1 MTTLVGFHGYA
12 RSGKD
17 TSGAH
22 LIDNFG
28 FTRFA
33 CADPLKQHM
42 YILDCRLDGTMSLAM
57 LLDSLDGDWA
67 KAENHRVY
75 GAEVRRT
82 LETYRDRLVHDV
94 FGAFGRSEEEI
105 RDDMLTLDPFLDGDL
120 TVGMFLDS
128 LGGDWEKAKGHR
140 IHKFEIRRLQQVYG
154 TEVCRASFGQD
165 IWVQLLE
172 RNVIASGARNIVVT
186 DIRFDEEAAWVVA
199 RGGKVIE
206 VVRDGVGASNGHAS
220 EKGVNPDYIF
230 ATIENNGTIAD
241 LTSKLDDVL
250 TLAPAA
256 ALAAA

>member
-1 MTTLVGFHGYA
+1 MPRIIGFHGYA

-17 TSGAH
+17 TSGSH
-22 LIDNFG
+22 LIENYG

-33 CADPLKQHM
+33 CADPLKQHV
-42 YILDCRLDGTMSLAM
+42 YTLDCRLNGTVSLAM

-82 LETYRDRLVHDV
+82 LETYRGKLVHDV
-94 FGAFGRSEEEI
+94 FGAFGRTQDEI
-105 RDDMLTLDPFLDGDL
+105 HDDMLTLDPFLDGDL

-128 LGGDWEKAKGHR
+128 LGGDWEKAKNHR

-154 TEVCRASFGQD
+154 TEVCRVSFGSD

-172 RNVIASGARNIVVT
+172 RNVIASGARDLVVT
-186 DIRFDEEAAWVVA
+186 DIRFDEEAAWIVA
-199 RGGKVIE
+199 QGGQVIE
-206 VVRDGVGASNGHAS
+206 VVRDGIGAANGHTS
-220 EKGVNPDYIF
+220 EKGIDPKYIF
-230 ATIENNGTIAD
+230 ATVENNGTIAG

-250 TLAPAA
+250 KLAPV